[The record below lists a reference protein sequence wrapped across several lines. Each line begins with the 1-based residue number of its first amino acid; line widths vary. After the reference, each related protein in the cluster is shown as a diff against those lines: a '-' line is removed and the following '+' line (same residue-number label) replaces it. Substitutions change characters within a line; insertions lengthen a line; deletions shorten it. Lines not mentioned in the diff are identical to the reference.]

1 MDGIGCLHGSGSARG
16 NAAPRTTE
24 PSAAYG
30 VSTRWGPASPGEQK
44 TIPNRFDL
52 IVIGAGSGGY
62 AAARTA
68 RDLGAS
74 VALVDQG
81 PLGGLCIL
89 HGCMPSKTLIASG
102 DLLHEIRNS
111 GHLAVR
117 AGEPELDY
125 RALMERKRTL
135 VRGWADYRIAGI
147 DTFPTFHGSAM
158 FESPTT
164 LRVSDDVLYAPRFV
178 IATGSSVAP
187 AAVPG
192 LREAGFIDSD
202 AALDLEE
209 PPKSLIVLGGGYVG
223 SELGQFF
230 HRAGVPTTIVLRSP
244 HLLSGEDHDIGFGLT
259 EYVREEGL
267 AVETGAQVHRVSVRD
282 DGMKVVHFTQAGAER
297 ELAAHEIFYALGRV
311 PNVCGLGLDL
321 AHVEHHDITGIPVDD
336 TLRTS
341 NPDIYAVG
349 DVTGRHLLVHVAIQ
363 QGEIAGRNAATGAH
377 ERVDYSLSKTHTV
390 FTDPQVAVVGQT
402 ERELDAAGIE
412 YLKATY
418 PFEDHGKAVALGRT
432 KGFVKMLAA
441 PKDGR
446 ILGASIL
453 GPDASDLIEPLI
465 VAMAYGATVQDYARI
480 PHLHP
485 TLVEILTYPAEE
497 IAERLRAAPT
507 LAVAK

>member
-1 MDGIGCLHGSGSARG
+1 M
-16 NAAPRTTE
+16 
-24 PSAAYG
+24 
-30 VSTRWGPASPGEQK
+30 V
-44 TIPNRFDL
+44 
-52 IVIGAGSGGY
+52 GAGSGGF

-68 RDLGAS
+68 RDLGAN

-89 HGCMPSKTLIASG
+89 RGCMPSKTLIATG
-102 DLLHEIRNS
+102 DLLHEI
-111 GHLAVR
+111 GKADELAVR
-117 AGEPELDY
+117 VEKPALDF
-125 RALMERKRTL
+125 RALAERKRTL

-147 DTFPTFHGSAM
+147 ETFPVFHGAAR

-164 LRVSDDVLYAPRFV
+164 LCVGEEVLYAPRFV

-187 AAVPG
+187 AAVHG
-192 LREAGFIDSD
+192 LTEAGFIDSD

-230 HRAGVPTTIVLRSP
+230 HRAGVPVTFVVRSQ
-244 HLLSGEDHDIGFGLT
+244 HLLSGEDHDVGLGLT
-259 EYVREEGL
+259 EYFREEGMR
-267 AVETGAQVHRVSVRD
+267 VETGAQVQRVSVRD
-282 DGMKVVHFTQAGAER
+282 DGLKVVHYKQDGEER
-297 ELAAHEIFYALGRV
+297 EVAAHEIFYALGRV
-311 PNVCGLGLDL
+311 PNACGLDL
-321 AHVEHHDITGIPVDD
+321 DKAGVEHHEITGIRVDE

-341 NPDIYAVG
+341 NPDVYAVG
-349 DVTGRHLLVHVAIQ
+349 DVTGQFPLVHVAIQ

-377 ERVDYSLSKTHTV
+377 ERADYRLSKTHTI
-390 FTDPQVAVVGQT
+390 FTDPQVAVVGET
-402 ERELDAAGIE
+402 ERELQAAGTE

-418 PFEDHGKAVALGRT
+418 PFEEHGKAVALGRT
-432 KGFVKMLAA
+432 KGFVKMMAS
-441 PKDGR
+441 PKDGC
-446 ILGASIL
+446 ILGAAIL

-497 IAERLRAAPT
+497 IAERLRDVPS